1 MRNIIKQ
8 VLKEEIDSKSG
19 RVKSIVNKYGFE
31 RAIEMVAGGKETIRN
46 AYLSDPL
53 SYLDQFNNLT
63 PVEMDDKI
71 YYINNDGNPLFYY
84 YPNRENKILY
94 INMSRL
100 QKFFSY
106 IIGLGYFDT
115 NKIIVEWLADKY
127 GLIDF
132 KFHQTH
138 PSAFNL

>member
-8 VLKEEIDSKSG
+8 VLNEEIDSKSE
-19 RVKSIVNKYGFE
+19 RVKSMVNKYGIKK
-31 RAIEMVAGGKETIRN
+31 AIELVVGNKHTIRK
-46 AYLSDPL
+46 AYQDNPS

>member
-1 MRNIIKQ
+1 MFDLEFLNQFNDLTSFEK
-8 VLKEEIDSKSG
+8 
-19 RVKSIVNKYGFE
+19 KSIIFYV
-31 RAIEMVAGGKETIRN
+31 
-46 AYLSDPL
+46 
-53 SYLDQFNNLT
+53 
-63 PVEMDDKI
+63 DK
-71 YYINNDGNPLFYY
+71 DRNPLFYY
-84 YPNRENKILY
+84 YPNKENKILY

-138 PSAFNL
+138 PSAFNLLR